1 MSTYIIDLKVFHS
14 KNHLLLMWWMRCRH
28 VCPLLFHSILFF
40 YTLAYHFLSFS
51 VSVHSMLFYPNPF
64 HSIPLNLC
72 FYILVCHFYPF
83 IPFWSVTIFYFIPFF
98 FNSLRYHL
106 KMLVASHSKF
116 YEPLNGF
123 DLSLKKYS
131 YKKTVCSSCL
141 YLIHS
146 LEVN

>member
-1 MSTYIIDLKVFHS
+1 MDVCK
-14 KNHLLLMWWMRCRH
+14 H
-28 VCPLLFHSILFF
+28 VCPLLLHSILFF
-40 YTLAYHFLSFS
+40 YTLAYPFLSFS
-51 VSVHSMLFYPNPF
+51 VLFHSMLFYPNPF

-72 FYILVCHFYPF
+72 FYILACHFLSFHSILVCYNF
-83 IPFWSVTIFYFIPFF
+83 LFHSILFF
-98 FNSLRYHL
+98 FNSLRYLL

-131 YKKTVCSSCL
+131 YKETVCSSCL

-146 LEVN
+146 LEIN